1 MDNDNEVKINDD
13 NNTNAKNEILLKYLD
28 SLLEQIFLDEN
39 STKLTCVINVIDK
52 KPIKDLYK
60 SFQTLKYIDSITIRK

>member
-39 STKLTCVINVIDK
+39 SFKCVPETN
-52 KPIKDLYK
+52 LYPN
-60 SFQTLKYIDSITIRK
+60 SF

>member
-39 STKLTCVINVIDK
+39 STKFNRRLERFVVKQLK
-52 KPIKDLYK
+52 KRQLPTPPYLD
-60 SFQTLKYIDSITIRK
+60 